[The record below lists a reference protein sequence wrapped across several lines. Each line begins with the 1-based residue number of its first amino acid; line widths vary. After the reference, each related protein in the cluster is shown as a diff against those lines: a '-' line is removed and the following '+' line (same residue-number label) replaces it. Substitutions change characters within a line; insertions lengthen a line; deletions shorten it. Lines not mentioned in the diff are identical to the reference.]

1 MNTSPPF
8 CFITGM
14 SKHEPKTPPQYPW
27 GHNRRF
33 NAYTQYFERTF
44 GGRVQKVS
52 VDAGFTCPNRDGT
65 KGRGGCT
72 YCNNDAFNPSY
83 CTPEKPIRQQ
93 IMEGIRFHQNRYR
106 RAEKFLAYFQ
116 AYSNTYDT
124 VENLKRRFD
133 QALEI
138 DKVAGL
144 VIGTRPDCIDAEKL
158 QYFADVAKTH
168 YVILEYGLESCY
180 DETLKKINRGHTF
193 KESVDALE
201 LTASY
206 GLKTGAH
213 IIFGLPGE
221 TRQMMIDEAEIL
233 SALPINTLKLH
244 QLQIVKGT
252 AMEKDYLDHPESYSF
267 FELDDY
273 IDLVIRFL
281 ERLSP
286 GIVMERFAGEVPP
299 DYIAGPNWGV
309 IRYDRVL
316 QKIEKSLEQRNTRQG
331 RLFS

>member
-1 MNTSPPF
+1 MPQTS
-8 CFITGM
+8 
-14 SKHEPKTPPQYPW
+14 YPW
-27 GHNRRF
+27 KHDRPF
-33 NAYTQYFERTF
+33 NAYAQYFQNVF
-44 GGRVQKVS
+44 GGRVQKVT
-52 VDAGFTCPNRDGT
+52 VDAGFTCPNRDGS

-83 CTPEKPIRQQ
+83 CSPEKSIKQQ
-93 IMEGIRFHQNRYR
+93 ILEGIEFHKNRYR

-124 VENLKRRFD
+124 VENLKRRYD

-138 DKVAGL
+138 ESVVGL
-144 VIGTRPDCIDAEKL
+144 VIGTRPDCIDEEKL
-158 QYFADVAKTH
+158 KYFADVAKTH

-180 DETLKKINRGHTF
+180 DESLKRINRGHTF
-193 KESVDALE
+193 RESVDALE

-221 TRQMMIDEAEIL
+221 TRQMMIDEAKIL

-252 AMEKDYLDHPESYSF
+252 AMAKDYQDHPEGYSF
-267 FELDDY
+267 FELEDY

-286 GIVMERFAGEVPP
+286 DIVMERFAGEVPP
-299 DYIAGPNWGV
+299 RFLAGPRWSDL
-309 IRYDRVL
+309 RYDQIL
-316 QKIEKSLEQRNTRQG
+316 QKIEKKLKEGNSRQG
-331 RLFS
+331 KSFSPKY

>member
-1 MNTSPPF
+1 MTSEIQPR
-8 CFITGM
+8 
-14 SKHEPKTPPQYPW
+14 YPW
-27 GHNRRF
+27 GHQRRF
-33 NAYTQYFERTF
+33 NAYAQYFQRQF
-44 GGRVQKVS
+44 GGRVQKVT

-65 KGRGGCT
+65 KGHGGCT
-72 YCNNDAFNPSY
+72 YCNNLAFNPSY
-83 CTPEKPIRQQ
+83 CTPDKSIAEQIRK
-93 IMEGIRFHQNRYR
+93 GIEFHQNRYR

-116 AYSNTYDT
+116 AYSNTYDSL
-124 VENLKRRFD
+124 ENLKKIYS

-138 DKVAGL
+138 PEIHGL
-144 VIGTRPDCIDAEKL
+144 VIGTRPDCIDQEKL
-158 QYFADVAKTH
+158 AYFSEINKTH
-168 YVILEYGLESCY
+168 YVIIEYGLESCY

-193 KESVDALE
+193 RESVDALE
-201 LTASY
+201 LTASC
-206 GLKTGAH
+206 GIKTGAH

-233 SALPINTLKLH
+233 SALPLNTLKLH

-252 AMEKDYLDHPESYSF
+252 KMARDYRDNPDSYTF

-273 IDLVIRFL
+273 IDLVIHFL

-286 GIVMERFAGEVPP
+286 EIVVERFAGEVPP
-299 DYIAGPNWGV
+299 DFIAGPNWGV

-316 QKIEKSLEQRNTRQG
+316 QKIEKSLEQRNNWQG

>member
-1 MNTSPPF
+1 MKP
-8 CFITGM
+8 
-14 SKHEPKTPPQYPW
+14 EYPW
-27 GHNRRF
+27 GHQRRF
-33 NAYTQYFERTF
+33 NAYAQYFIRQF
-44 GGRVQKVS
+44 GGRVQKVT

-72 YCNNDAFNPSY
+72 YCNNEAFNPSY
-83 CTPEKPIRQQ
+83 CRPEKSIAQQ
-93 IMEGIRFHQNRYR
+93 IREGIEFHARRYR

-116 AYSNTYDT
+116 AYSNTYDSL
-124 VENLKRRFD
+124 ENLKRIYG

-138 DKVAGL
+138 PEVAGL
-144 VIGTRPDCIDAEKL
+144 VIGTRPDCIDRQKL
-158 QYFADVAKTH
+158 EYFTGIAKTH
-168 YVILEYGLESCY
+168 YVIIEYGLESCY
-180 DETLKKINRGHTF
+180 DQTLKKINRGHTF
-193 KESVDALE
+193 GKSVEALQ

-233 SALPINTLKLH
+233 SHLPLNTLKLH

-252 AMEKDYLDHPESYSF
+252 KMAQDYKADPGSYTF

-273 IDLVIRFL
+273 INLVIEFL

-286 GIVMERFAGEVPP
+286 GIVVERFAGEVPP
-299 DYIAGPNWGV
+299 DFIAGPNWGV

-316 QKIEKSLEQRNTRQG
+316 QKIEKMLEQRKSWQG

>member
-1 MNTSPPF
+1 MTNQNA
-8 CFITGM
+8 
-14 SKHEPKTPPQYPW
+14 KNTPPYPW
-27 GHNRRF
+27 GHSRRF
-33 NAYTQYFERTF
+33 NAYAQYFERVF

-72 YCNNDAFNPSY
+72 YCNNNAFNPSY
-83 CTPEKPIRQQ
+83 CSPDIPVKEQ
-93 IMEGIRFHQNRYR
+93 ILAGIRFHKNRYR

-124 VENLKRRFD
+124 VENLKRKFD

-138 DKVAGL
+138 EKVVGL

-158 QYFADVAKTH
+158 KYFADVAKTH

-180 DETLKKINRGHTF
+180 DETLNKINRGHTF
-193 KESVDALE
+193 KESVDALK

-206 GLKTGAH
+206 GIKTGAH

-221 TRQMMIDEAEIL
+221 TRDMMIDEAEIL

-252 AMEKDYLDHPESYSF
+252 KMERDYQADPNSYSF
-267 FELDDY
+267 FKLDDY
-273 IDLVIRFL
+273 INLVISFL

-286 GIVMERFAGEVPP
+286 DIVIERFAGEVPP

-316 QKIEKSLEQRNTRQG
+316 QKIEKSLELRNTSQG
-331 RLFS
+331 ISFNES

>member
-1 MNTSPPF
+1 MPLFVFVALQNMKQPDTTSAF
-8 CFITGM
+8 
-14 SKHEPKTPPQYPW
+14 PW
-27 GHNRRF
+27 GHQRRF
-33 NAYTQYFERTF
+33 NAYAQYFIRQF
-44 GGRVQKVS
+44 GGRVQKVT

-65 KGRGGCT
+65 KGTGGCT
-72 YCNNDAFNPSY
+72 YCNNEAFNPSY
-83 CTPEKPIRQQ
+83 CRPEKSIAQQ
-93 IMEGIRFHQNRYR
+93 IREGIEFHARRYR

-116 AYSNTYDT
+116 AYSNTYDSL
-124 VENLKRRFD
+124 ENLKRIYG

-138 DKVAGL
+138 PEVAGL
-144 VIGTRPDCIDAEKL
+144 VIGTRPDCIDRQKL
-158 QYFADVAKTH
+158 EYFAGIAKTH
-168 YVILEYGLESCY
+168 YVIIEYGLESCY
-180 DETLKKINRGHTF
+180 DQTLKKINRGHTF
-193 KESVDALE
+193 GESVEALQ

-233 SALPINTLKLH
+233 SGLPLNTLKLH

-252 AMEKDYLDHPESYSF
+252 KMAQDYKTDPGSYTF

-273 IDLVIRFL
+273 IDLVIEFL

-286 GIVMERFAGEVPP
+286 GIVVERFAGEVPP
-299 DYIAGPNWGV
+299 YFIAGPNWGA

-316 QKIEKSLEQRNTRQG
+316 QKIEQSLEQRTSWQG